1 VGGNKMLGLPYSFT
15 SFGQNFGLFTMQ
27 VPQKCGFAT
36 IKVFFG
42 TSS

>member
-1 VGGNKMLGLPYSFT
+1 MGQNKMLGLPYSFT
-15 SFGQNFGLFTMQ
+15 SPRQNFGPFTMQ
-27 VPQKCGFAT
+27 VPQKCGFVT